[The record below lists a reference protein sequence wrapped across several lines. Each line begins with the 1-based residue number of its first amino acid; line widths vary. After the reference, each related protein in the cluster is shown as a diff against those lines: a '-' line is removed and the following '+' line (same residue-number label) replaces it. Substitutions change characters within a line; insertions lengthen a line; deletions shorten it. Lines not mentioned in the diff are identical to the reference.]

1 MLEYEGATFPSLLG
15 DYILILLF
23 FPLHFSSGCNN
34 PLYLENYFECVGAE
48 KGLFWFC
55 AMTLWSV
62 YNSGHL
68 AQSLR

>member
-48 KGLFWFC
+48 KGLF
-55 AMTLWSV
+55 
-62 YNSGHL
+62 
-68 AQSLR
+68 